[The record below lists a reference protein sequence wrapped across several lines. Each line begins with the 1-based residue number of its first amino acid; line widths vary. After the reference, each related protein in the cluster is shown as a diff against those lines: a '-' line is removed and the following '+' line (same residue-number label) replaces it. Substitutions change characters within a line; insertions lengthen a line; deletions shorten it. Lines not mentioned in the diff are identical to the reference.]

1 MEKTLD
7 MIAWNVDEAT
17 YREDSAL
24 SYSILS
30 RFQKNGGFHSI
41 PTLFD
46 KISTPSLVLGSIT
59 DELITGSK
67 ESFNKKFLVSNV
79 NLDEDTANIIKII
92 YDSFKDQY
100 KHFLQIPIVQV
111 SQTAK
116 QNGFWPA
123 DKWADNARYN
133 GLLKKGD
140 ISGYYD
146 FLRESDGKT
155 VITNEQYQD
164 ALKCVTAL
172 KTAESTR
179 FYFAD
184 NEQESGIVRYYQL
197 KFKNNFN
204 GVDYRS
210 MVDLIITD
218 YNNKKIYPIDLK
230 TSSTPEAEFYKSFIK
245 YGYSDQA
252 RLYYRNLAET
262 CSKDEYFKD
271 FEIEDFTF
279 VVVNR
284 NTLTPLTWRYHDTK
298 TFGDLVYGKDHNII
312 CRDPFD
318 IGKELNYYLTH
329 PECKVPIGIK
339 TNRTNDLSIYL
350 EKM

>member
-1 MEKTLD
+1 MKSLYDISWKVDEKT
-7 MIAWNVDEAT
+7 
-17 YREDSAL
+17 YRNDTAL
-24 SYSILS
+24 SHSTLAK
-30 RFQKNGGFHSI
+30 FDKEGFYKLN
-41 PTLFD
+41 TLFD
-46 KISTPSLVLGSIT
+46 KIETPSLTFGSAV
-59 DELITGSK
+59 DSLITGGQ
-67 ESFNKKFLVSNV
+67 EEFNNKFIVCDNF
-79 NLDEDTANIIKII
+79 LDEEIMNIVKGI
-92 YDSFKDQY
+92 YDNFSMNYDKFIA
-100 KHFLQIPIVQV
+100 IPITQV
-111 SQTAK
+111 SQLAK
-116 QNGFWPA
+116 QLGFWTA
-123 DKWADNARYN
+123 DKWSDDSRYKA
-133 GLLKKGD
+133 LLKKGD
-140 ISGYYD
+140 IERYYQL
-146 FLRESDGKT
+146 LRASKDKT
-155 VITNEQYQD
+155 VIDRNTYQD

-184 NEQESGIVRYYQL
+184 NELESGIVRYYQL

-204 GVDYRS
+204 GVSYRS
-210 MVDLIITD
+210 MLDLIIVD

-262 CSKDEYFKD
+262 CSKDDYFKD

-318 IGKELNYYLTH
+318 IGEELNYYLTH